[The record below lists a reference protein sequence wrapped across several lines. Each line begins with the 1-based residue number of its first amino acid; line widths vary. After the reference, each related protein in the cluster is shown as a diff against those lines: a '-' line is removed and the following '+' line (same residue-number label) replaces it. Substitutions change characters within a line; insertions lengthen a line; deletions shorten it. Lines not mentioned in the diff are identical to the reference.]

1 MPHVTDNPAVLA
13 TVAAYLLVVAAAGYA
28 VVAATLRPGVR
39 HWTELAGLSF
49 AAGAAVVP
57 LAMFL
62 LSVAG
67 LKPGR
72 AELAGLGLVTAA
84 ALAVLFARGR
94 VVIATVPSPRRRTP
108 DLVMALGGLAAV
120 TVGFAVANVV
130 AGATSPGL
138 QDIDAFAIWAF
149 KAKVA
154 VLQPLRPL
162 PSAFTD
168 PGLSYSH
175 QDYPLGFPLLVAG
188 AYAAVGRVDVAAG
201 KLVLIPI
208 YLALV
213 GVVYGG
219 VRRYHRRGLAVTVT
233 ALVVAAP
240 TLARN
245 AQLSVAETPLVL
257 MFAATASMLLRWVE
271 RRDRRDLLLAGG
283 FAAAA
288 AFTKNEG
295 LGLLPIY
302 AVAVAVVAGTS
313 ARDVRRARWRDAAA
327 AGIVAAAVIGP
338 WLAYR
343 LWLPKTHEDYG
354 AKLASGSA
362 VLHGLPR
369 LPYVLAHFLAR
380 PFDAKRSG
388 LIGYVLLG
396 SAAFGWAAL
405 GRPPARVLW
414 GILVAQIGLYVATFV
429 VTPWDPAELVPMIGD
444 KLFAQA
450 TPVVALLVAV
460 HLRAAGFDDD
470 LLAAGRRPG
479 RPAPPP

>member
-1 MPHVTDNPAVLA
+1 MPHVPDNTAALA
-13 TVAAYLLVVAAAGYA
+13 FVAAYLLVVAGAGYA

-57 LAMFL
+57 LAMFA
-62 LSVAG
+62 LSVVG
-67 LKPGR
+67 LRPNR
-72 AELAGLGLVTAA
+72 AELAGFGLVTAI
-84 ALAVLFARGR
+84 ALAILFARGK
-94 VVIATVPSPRRRTP
+94 VVTATVPSPRRRKP

-120 TVGFAVANVV
+120 TVGFAVANVI

-188 AYAAVGRVDVAAG
+188 AYAAAGRVDVAAG
-201 KLVLIPI
+201 KLVLVPI

-219 VRRYHRRGLAVTVT
+219 VRRYHRRGIAVAVT

-257 MFAATASMLLRWVE
+257 MFAATASLLVLWVE
-271 RRDRRDLLLAGG
+271 RGHRRDLLLAGG

-295 LGLLPIY
+295 LGLLPVY
-302 AVAVAVVAGTS
+302 AVAVAVVAATS
-313 ARDVRRARWRDAAA
+313 SRDVRQARWRDAAA
-327 AGIVAAAVIGP
+327 AALVAAAVIGP
-338 WLAYR
+338 WLVYR

-354 AKLASGSA
+354 SKLSSGSA

-369 LPYVLAHFLAR
+369 LPSVLWWFLRR
-380 PFDAKRSG
+380 PFDATLNG
-388 LIGYVLLG
+388 LIWYLLLG
-396 SAAFGWAAL
+396 SAAFGWAAF
-405 GRPPARVLW
+405 RRTPARVLW
-414 GILVAQIGLYVATFV
+414 GILAAQIGLYVATFV
-429 VTPWDPAELVPMIGD
+429 VTPWDPAVLVPMIGD

-460 HLRAAGFDDD
+460 HLRSAGFDD
-470 LLAAGRRPG
+470 G
-479 RPAPPP
+479 PAT